1 MTAVIHRLAQEQ
13 ERKLQIQY
21 FAVSTLNPYALNART
36 HEPWQVGQIADSIKQ
51 FGFTNPVL
59 IDEAGEIIAGHGRVM
74 AAHHLG
80 MDEVPCVVLAHLT
93 EDQKRAYRLADNK
106 IALNSGWDLD
116 KLTEELSDLAKSY
129 DVSGLGF
136 SQDELDALI
145 SQDYGAL
152 VEGWSEAEDLS
163 KTARPRK
170 DPDEAPVVEPEQI
183 VTSDGDIWQLGEH
196 LLICGDSTNPDVLR
210 RLMAGQ
216 MANLIVTDPPY
227 NVAYEGGTAERLTIE
242 NDSMSSE
249 AFYDF
254 LLAAFKAMHEV
265 AEKGASI
272 YVFHA
277 DTEGANFRKSLVMA
291 GFKFSQCL
299 VWVKQSIVLGRQDY
313 HWKHEPI
320 LYGWKRGAGHRWFSD
335 RSQSTVWN
343 FDRPSRNDVHPTMKP
358 VQMLEY
364 AIGNSSEAG
373 ELVLDPFGGS
383 GSTLIACENLG
394 RKARLCELD
403 PRYCDVIVRRWEQY
417 TGKKAVLIK

>member
-1 MTAVIHRLAQEQ
+1 M
-13 ERKLQIQY
+13 
-21 FAVSTLNPYALNART
+21 
-36 HEPWQVGQIADSIKQ
+36 GQIADSISE

-74 AAHHLG
+74 AAQRLG
-80 MDEVPCVVLAHLT
+80 LDSVPCVVLGHLSD
-93 EDQKRAYRLADNK
+93 DQKRAYRLADNK

-116 KLTEELSDLAKSY
+116 KLTQELSELQQTY

-136 SQDELDALI
+136 SQEELDALI
-145 SQDYGAL
+145 SQDYSAL
-152 VEGWSEAEDLS
+152 GEDWSEGEDISKAE
-163 KTARPRK
+163 RPRK
-170 DPDEAPVVEPEQI
+170 DADEAPAIEPEQI
-183 VTSDGDIWQLGEH
+183 VTTEGDIWQLGEH
-196 LLICGDSTNPDVLR
+196 LLICGDSTDADVLR
-210 RLMAGQ
+210 CVMGGKL
-216 MANLIVTDPPY
+216 ANLIVTDPPY
-227 NVAYEGGTAERLTIE
+227 NVAYEGATAERLTIE
-242 NDSMSSE
+242 NDNMSSE
-249 AFYDF
+249 AFYAF
-254 LLAAFKAMHEV
+254 LRAAFAAMFDCV
-265 AEKGASI
+265 EKGASI

-277 DTEGANFRKSLVMA
+277 DTEGVNFRKAMVDA
-291 GFKFSQCL
+291 GFKLSQCL
-299 VWVKQSIVLGRQDY
+299 VWVKQTIVLGRQDY

-320 LYGWKRGAGHRWFSD
+320 LYGWKVGAAHRWFSD

-364 AIGNSSEAG
+364 AISNSSQPG